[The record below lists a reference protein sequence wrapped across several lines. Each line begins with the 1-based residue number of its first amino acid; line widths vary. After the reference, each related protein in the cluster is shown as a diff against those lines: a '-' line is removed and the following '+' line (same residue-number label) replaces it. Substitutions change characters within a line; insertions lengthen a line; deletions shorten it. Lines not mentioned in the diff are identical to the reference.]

1 MRVGGWLRFR
11 DGGVVCLEVEVVHVR
26 LPVRRLDA
34 TYNVHEHAEPG
45 HDDDSKDETHAL
57 LGGTQWGGSFD
68 IPHRPPRRAR
78 SSRKFGLYGTLTR
91 GTECPESP
99 IAPTGR
105 AQRKLS
111 EPPPAL
117 TREFYSHPLERCFVI
132 YRI

>member
-57 LGGTQWGGSFD
+57 LGGTQWGGGSFD
-68 IPHRPPRRAR
+68 IPHRPPTGDAQ
-78 SSRKFGLYGTLTR
+78 FGQVWLV
-91 GTECPESP
+91 
-99 IAPTGR
+99 
-105 AQRKLS
+105 
-111 EPPPAL
+111 
-117 TREFYSHPLERCFVI
+117 FYTYS
-132 YRI
+132 